1 MEKFLTQIAAF
12 VRGLNSRQK
21 ILLGGSA
28 VAVLLVILIFVR
40 LSQNA
45 EYKTLYTGLQPADEQ
60 SVIQSLAAKGIPYQ
74 VSTDGTTVSVP
85 ADRVDKARLELA
97 GEGLPQT
104 GRLGF
109 EIFDKQNWTES
120 DFTEQVDYQRALE
133 GSLERTIQTLGDVQS
148 VRVHLVLPH
157 ESLFTDRERPAKAAV
172 VLKLRGG
179 GLTSQ
184 EVNAVTHLVAS
195 AVDGLTPENVT
206 LISADG
212 MTPIVARGHSGIRG
226 MDSSAD
232 YEAALEKKLV
242 DTLAPVV
249 GKGHVKASVTVSYD
263 PSSGDTT
270 QEIYDPTNP
279 VLVSEQVQEENFGGR
294 PPAGIPGTT
303 SNVPSAT
310 GTASASPSAAKN
322 AKQKSANNASAA
334 SAKPGTLQPNP
345 ANPMI
350 SVSSESEG
358 QRSDSRTYA
367 VSKTLRHT
375 VDPPGRIENIDAAVL
390 VDDAVV
396 EQKDANGKVHEVRRK
411 RTPAEMK
418 QIKSLAE
425 AAMGFDAARGDV
437 LSVENIPFVTPPV
450 ETPKPLPIVQRV
462 RILTEQWIWL
472 VRYAVLL
479 ILFGLIYLFVLRPI
493 TNQLLE
499 ALRQGSRQGTPA
511 LAGAAAGGELPGVPG
526 SEGGSSSLSASDLE
540 RELSQ
545 SNTEVDRVVKMK
557 KRLADRVKQEPAA
570 ASQLVRTWINQRKER

>member
-1 MEKFLTQIAAF
+1 M
-12 VRGLNSRQK
+12 RGMNSRQR
-21 ILLGGSA
+21 ILLGVSA
-28 VAVLLVILIFVR
+28 AAVLLVIGIFAR

-45 EYKTLYTGLQPADEQ
+45 AYKTLYTGLQPADEQ
-60 SVIQSLAAKGIPYQ
+60 SVIQSLGAKNIPYQ
-74 VSTDGTTVSVP
+74 VSTDGTSVSVP
-85 ADRVDKARLELA
+85 ADKLDKARLELA

-133 GSLERTIQTLGDVQS
+133 GELERTIQTLGDVES

-172 VLKLRGG
+172 VLKLRGE
-179 GLTSQ
+179 LTDQ

-195 AVDGLTPENVT
+195 AVDGLAPENVT

-212 MTPIVARGHSGIRG
+212 MTPIMAKGHDGIGG

-232 YEAALEKKLV
+232 FEAALEKKLV
-242 DTLAPVV
+242 ATLTPVV
-249 GKGHVKASVTVSYD
+249 GQGHVKASVTVSYD
-263 PSSGDTT
+263 QSSGDTT

-294 PPAGIPGTT
+294 PPEGIPGTT
-303 SNVPSAT
+303 SNVPTAT
-310 GTASASPSAAKN
+310 GAASVNTTTNANAAKN
-322 AKQKSANNASAA
+322 TNPKAANNATSANSKSGA
-334 SAKPGTLQPNP
+334 LQPNP
-345 ANPMI
+345 ANPMTSI
-350 SVSSESEG
+350 SSESEG

-375 VDPPGRIENIDAAVL
+375 IDPAGRIESVDAAVL
-390 VDDAVV
+390 VDDVV
-396 EQKDANGKVHEVRRK
+396 EQQKDANGQVHEVRRK
-411 RTPAEMK
+411 RTPEEMK
-418 QIKSLAE
+418 QIGDLAR

-437 LSVENIPFVTPPV
+437 LSVENVPFVIPPV
-450 ETPKPLPIVQRV
+450 ETPKPLPLVQRV

-479 ILFGLIYLFVLRPI
+479 ILFGLVYLLVLRPI

-499 ALRQGSRQGTPA
+499 ALRQGSRAGVPA
-511 LAGAAAGGELPGVPG
+511 LAGAAAGGELPGAAAGEVGAAP
-526 SEGGSSSLSASDLE
+526 LSAGDLE

-545 SNTEVDRVVKMK
+545 SNSEVDRVVRMK
-557 KRLADRVKQEPAA
+557 KHLADRVKQEPTA
-570 ASQLVRTWINQRKER
+570 ASQLVRTWINQKRER